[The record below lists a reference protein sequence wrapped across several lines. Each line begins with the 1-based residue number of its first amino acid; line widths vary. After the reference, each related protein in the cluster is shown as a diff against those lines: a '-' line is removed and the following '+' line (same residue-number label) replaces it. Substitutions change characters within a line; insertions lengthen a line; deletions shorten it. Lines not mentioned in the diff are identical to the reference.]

1 MGVWLPSKEVIP
13 TLPIP
18 IFIFLTMSKHF
29 RPWNPEQSFLF
40 PPSPRDWL
48 PENHLVYF
56 LLDVLPQMNLQPL
69 LQPYQSEERGQP
81 PYHPI
86 MLTTLLLYGYAT
98 GTFSSRR
105 LMGRCETDAAFRVIV
120 VDDIPDFRTISD
132 FRKRHLTALEE
143 LFVDVLKLCAKAGL
157 VKVGRIALD
166 GSKVK
171 ANASRHKAMS
181 YDYMLKEEKRLQHE
195 VKALLA
201 QAEQADQAED
211 QTHGQHGRGEELPE
225 ELARRQSRLQKIR
238 EAKAALEAEAREQAR
253 AAEAERQREGKPPSA
268 HDPEQAQPEPKAQ
281 YNFTDPESQI
291 MKVSNKGW
299 DQCLNAQVAVNEHQI
314 IVAADVTDET
324 NDKKQ
329 VRPMIEQ
336 TQQNATAAGVPDKI
350 KEMVADAGFYSEA
363 NVEYLEGVEID
374 PYIATERL
382 KHHEQMRAAPRGRC
396 PKGLTAK
403 QRMARKLRTKKGRER
418 YARRKAMVEPVF
430 GQIKHGRGFRQ
441 FLLRGR
447 KKMRAE
453 WRLVSLTHNLL
464 KLWRYEQ
471 SKKQPKQNG

>member
-1 MGVWLPSKEVIP
+1 
-13 TLPIP
+13 
-18 IFIFLTMSKHF
+18 MSKHF

-56 LLDVLPQMNLQPL
+56 LLDVVPQMNLQPI
-69 LQPYQSEERGQP
+69 LQPYQAEQRGQP
-81 PYHPI
+81 PYHPT
-86 MLTTLLLYGYAT
+86 MLTSLLLYGYAT

-105 LMGRCETDAAFRVIV
+105 LMSRCETDAAFRVIV
-120 VDDIPDFRTISD
+120 GEDIPDFRTISD
-132 FRKRHLTALEE
+132 FRKRHLSALEG
-143 LFVDVLKLCAKAGL
+143 LFVEVLKLCAKAGL
-157 VKVGRIALD
+157 AKVGRLALD

-181 YDYMLKEEKRLQHE
+181 YDYVLKEEKRLKKE

-201 QAEQADQAED
+201 QAEEADQAED
-211 QTHGQHGRGEELPE
+211 QSYGLDRRGDELPP
-225 ELARRQSRLQKIR
+225 ELARRQNRLKKIR
-238 EAKAALEAEAREQAR
+238 EAKAALQAAAREQAR
-253 AAEAERQREGKPPSA
+253 AAEVERQREEKPPSGQ
-268 HDPEQAQPEPKAQ
+268 DPEQVKPEAKAQ
-281 YNFTDPESQI
+281 YNFTDPESKI

-299 DQCLNAQVAVNEHQI
+299 DQCLNAQVVVNEHQI

-324 NDKKQ
+324 NDKQQ

-336 TQQNATAAGVPDKI
+336 TQQNVAAVGVTEKI
-350 KEMVADAGFYSEA
+350 KEMVADSGFYSEA
-363 NVEYLEGVEID
+363 NVEYLKEEEID

-382 KHHEQMRAAPRGRC
+382 KHHEQIAAPRGRC

-430 GQIKHGRGFRQ
+430 GQVKHGRGFRQ

-464 KLWRYEQ
+464 KLWRHEQ
-471 SKKQPKQNG
+471 SKKQAKRDR

>member
-1 MGVWLPSKEVIP
+1 VRAGPV
-13 TLPIP
+13 
-18 IFIFLTMSKHF
+18 
-29 RPWNPEQSFLF
+29 
-40 PPSPRDWL
+40 
-48 PENHLVYF
+48 
-56 LLDVLPQMNLQPL
+56 
-69 LQPYQSEERGQP
+69 LQPYQAEERGQP
-81 PYHPI
+81 PYHPT
-86 MLTTLLLYGYAT
+86 MLVTLLLYGYAT

-105 LMGRCETDAAFRVIV
+105 LMARCGTDVAFRVIV
-120 VDDIPDFRTISD
+120 GQDIPDFRTISD
-132 FRKRHLTALEE
+132 FRKRHLAALEG

-181 YDYMLKEEKRLQHE
+181 YDYMLKEEQRLKKEIQT
-195 VKALLA
+195 LLT
-201 QAEQADQAED
+201 QAEEVDQAED
-211 QTHGQHGRGEELPE
+211 KTYGRGRRGDELPE

-253 AAEAERQREGKPPSA
+253 ALEAARQHEGKPPSGN
-268 HDPEQAQPEPKAQ
+268 DPEQAKPEPQAQ

-299 DQCLNAQVAVNEHQI
+299 DQCINAQVVVNDHQI

-324 NDKKQ
+324 NDKQQ
-329 VRPMIEQ
+329 VRPMVEQ
-336 TQQNATAAGVPDKI
+336 LKQNLAVVGVSEKV
-350 KEMVADAGFYSEA
+350 KEMVADSGFYSEA
-363 NVEYLEGVEID
+363 NVTYWEGEEID

-382 KHHEQMRAAPRGRC
+382 KHHERVKSPRGRC
-396 PKGLTAK
+396 PQGMTAK
-403 QRMARKLRTKKGRER
+403 QRMARKLRTKRGRER

-441 FLLRGR
+441 MLLRGR

-464 KLWRYEQ
+464 KLWRHQHSEEEL
-471 SKKQPKQNG
+471 G

>member
-1 MGVWLPSKEVIP
+1 
-13 TLPIP
+13 
-18 IFIFLTMSKHF
+18 MSKQF
-29 RPWNPEQSFLF
+29 RPWNPDQAFLF
-40 PPSPRDWL
+40 PPAPRDWL

-56 LLDVLPQMNLQPL
+56 LLDVMPQMNRQPI
-69 LQPYQSEERGQP
+69 LQPYQAEDRGQP
-81 PYHPI
+81 PYHPTR
-86 MLTTLLLYGYAT
+86 LTTLLLYGYAT

-105 LMGRCETDAAFRVIV
+105 LMARCETDVAYRIIV
-120 VDDIPDFRTISD
+120 GEDIPDFRTISD
-132 FRKRHLTALEE
+132 FRKRHRTALEG
-143 LFVDVLKLCAKAGL
+143 LFVDVLKLCAQAGL
-157 VKVGRIALD
+157 AKVGRIALD

-181 YDYMLKEEKRLQHE
+181 YDYMLKEEKRLKKE
-195 VKALLA
+195 IKALLA
-201 QAEQADQAED
+201 QAEEADQADD
-211 QTHGQHGRGEELPE
+211 QAYGRQRRGDELPE

-238 EAKAALEAEAREQAR
+238 QAKAAREAAAREQAR
-253 AAEAERQREGKPPSA
+253 VAEAERQQQGKPPSGQ
-268 HDPEQAQPEPKAQ
+268 DPEQAKPEPKAQ

-299 DQCLNAQVAVNEHQI
+299 DQCLNAEVAVNEHQI
-314 IVAADVTDET
+314 IVAADVTDAT
-324 NDKKQ
+324 NDKQQ

-336 TQQNATAAGVPDKI
+336 TQENVAAVGVTEKI
-350 KEMVADAGFYSEA
+350 KEMVADSGFSSEA
-363 NVEYLEGVEID
+363 NVEYLEGQDID

-382 KHHEQMRAAPRGRC
+382 KHHERIDAPRGRC

-430 GQIKHGRGFRQ
+430 GQVKHGRGFRQ
-441 FLLRGR
+441 FLLRGL

-471 SKKQPKQNG
+471 SQGQQE

>member
-1 MGVWLPSKEVIP
+1 
-13 TLPIP
+13 
-18 IFIFLTMSKHF
+18 MSKHF

-40 PPSPRDWL
+40 PPAPRDWL
-48 PENHLVYF
+48 PENHLAYF
-56 LLDVLPQMNLQPL
+56 LLDVIPQMNLQPI
-69 LQPYQSEERGQP
+69 LQPYQAEERGQP
-81 PYHPI
+81 PYHPT
-86 MLTTLLLYGYAT
+86 MLVTLLLYGYAT

-105 LMGRCETDAAFRVIV
+105 LMARCETDVAFRVIV
-120 VDDIPDFRTISD
+120 GQDIPDFRTISD
-132 FRKRHLTALEE
+132 FRKRHLAALEG

-181 YDYMLKEEKRLQHE
+181 YDYMLKEEQRLKKEIQT
-195 VKALLA
+195 LLT
-201 QAEQADQAED
+201 QAEEVDQAED
-211 QTHGQHGRGEELPE
+211 KTYGRNRRGDELPE

-253 AAEAERQREGKPPSA
+253 ALEAARQHEGKSPSGN
-268 HDPEQAQPEPKAQ
+268 DPEQAKPGPQAQ

-299 DQCLNAQVAVNEHQI
+299 DQCINAQVVVNDHQI

-324 NDKKQ
+324 NDKQQ
-329 VRPMIEQ
+329 VRPMVEQ
-336 TQQNATAAGVPDKI
+336 LKQNLAVVGVSEKV
-350 KEMVADAGFYSEA
+350 KEMVADSGFYSEA
-363 NVEYLEGVEID
+363 NVTYLEGEEID

-382 KHHEQMRAAPRGRC
+382 KHHEQIKAPRGRC
-396 PKGLTAK
+396 PQGMTAK
-403 QRMARKLRTKKGRER
+403 QRMARKLRTKRGRER

-441 FLLRGR
+441 MLLRGK

-464 KLWRYEQ
+464 KLWRHQQ
-471 SKKQPKQNG
+471 SEEELR